1 MATLTSLQIISD
13 TDRTELY
20 LPSFELKVVTRVPEL
35 EGIRVSESRRIK
47 EAKLECSIEVIHAQ
61 PQDEGLLPDKP
72 EPEKAEIMDT
82 DFVFVLTDGD
92 LEEKVESMPLFV
104 SMVTPMN
111 FISA

>member
-1 MATLTSLQIISD
+1 
-13 TDRTELY
+13 
-20 LPSFELKVVTRVPEL
+20 
-35 EGIRVSESRRIK
+35 
-47 EAKLECSIEVIHAQ
+47 
-61 PQDEGLLPDKP
+61 
-72 EPEKAEIMDT
+72 MDN